1 MTNFL
6 SSEEKKLIP
15 YFSQFVT
22 AHKLDLMENI
32 LNNRT
37 RYLTVVMEDLYQSQ
51 NTSAI
56 IRTCECLGIQD
67 VHVIEHYA
75 RYGTNKK
82 VLKGSHYWIDIIKHK
97 IRDPQDGISAE
108 LEKLKKNGYR
118 ILVTSVDPGSV
129 PIDSVDVSAGKI
141 ALVMGNELKGI
152 SPQMAICA
160 DELVHI
166 PMVGF
171 TESFNVSVSA
181 AICLS
186 MFRNK
191 MTDARKDD
199 DAVGRSVWN
208 LSEEEKNVLRLKWLR
223 TMVKRSSIL
232 ETEFLK
238 SMS

>member
-1 MTNFL
+1 MSVFL
-6 SSEEKKLIP
+6 NQGERDLIP
-15 YFSQFVT
+15 YLSQFVT
-22 AHKLDLMENI
+22 AHKLELMESI
-32 LNNRT
+32 LSQRT

-82 VLKGSHYWIDIIKHK
+82 VLKGSHYWIDIIKHR
-97 IRDPQDGISAE
+97 IRDHEHGIPAE
-108 LEKLKKNGYR
+108 LEKLKKDGYR

-129 PIDSVDVSAGKI
+129 PIQSIDVSTGKI

-152 SPQMAICA
+152 SPQMAACA

-166 PMVGF
+166 PMFGF

-186 MFRNK
+186 MF
-191 MTDARKDD
+191 KDKLKSI
-199 DAVGRSVWN
+199 RSAEDPNGSLSWN
-208 LSEEEKNVLRLKWLR
+208 LTEEEKNILRLKWLR

-232 ETEFLK
+232 EKEFLRSK
-238 SMS
+238 S

>member
-6 SSEEKKLIP
+6 GAEERKLIP

-22 AHKLDLMENI
+22 AHKLELMENI

-67 VHVIEHYA
+67 VHVIEHFA

-97 IRDPQDGISAE
+97 IRNHQNGIPVE
-108 LEKLKKNGYR
+108 LEQLKKNGYR

-129 PIDSVDVSAGKI
+129 PIDTVDVSAGKI

-152 SPQMAICA
+152 SPQMAACA

-181 AICLS
+181 AICLN
-186 MFRNK
+186 MFRDK
-191 MTDARKDD
+191 MTKVHADD
-199 DAVGRSVWN
+199 DSEGRSVWN

-223 TMVKRSSIL
+223 TMVKRSAIL
-232 ETEFLK
+232 EKEFLK
-238 SMS
+238 SIN